1 MFDDFIVRAFAA
13 GIGLAFITGPLGCFI
28 VWRRLSYFGDTIAHS
43 ALLGVVIAYA
53 LDFNLIIA
61 VFVVSCL
68 LALSLLFLQR
78 RTNLPDDALLG
89 LLAHSVLAIG
99 LVLLGIL
106 SFIRIDLMGL
116 LFGDILS
123 VNVTDLLF
131 VWIGGSIVLI
141 VLILIWRPL
150 FAGTVNLELA
160 KAEGLNPDL
169 ANAIFTLLIASVI
182 AISIKIVGILLI
194 TGLLIIPASASRNLS
209 STPVQMAIISS
220 IIGVASVVLGIQT
233 SMIWNTPTGPTILTI
248 TLLAGLTVPMVVFA
262 QSQPIVVLEYPNQ
275 SASGNLDS
283 NNPFVIDA
291 NYTAKHKVLPNETL
305 SHVIAKHYAN
315 SGLNLKFIEMAIVAA
330 NRKAFVRGNPNFLY
344 ADKTLHLP
352 SLNEIQNMILGKNKV
367 NAGSGGGSS
376 QSDQIYFIGG

>member
-131 VWIGGSIVLI
+131 VWIGGGIVLI

-209 STPVQMAIISS
+209 STPIQMAIISS

-248 TLLAGLTVPMVVFA
+248 TLGVFII
-262 QSQPIVVLEYPNQ
+262 SLLPLKKLLISKKKIEL
-275 SASGNLDS
+275 LD
-283 NNPFVIDA
+283 
-291 NYTAKHKVLPNETL
+291 K
-305 SHVIAKHYAN
+305 
-315 SGLNLKFIEMAIVAA
+315 
-330 NRKAFVRGNPNFLY
+330 R
-344 ADKTLHLP
+344 
-352 SLNEIQNMILGKNKV
+352 
-367 NAGSGGGSS
+367 
-376 QSDQIYFIGG
+376 

>member
-61 VFVVSCL
+61 VFVVSCI

-131 VWIGGSIVLI
+131 VWIGGGIVLI

-209 STPVQMAIISS
+209 STPIQMAIISS

-248 TLLAGLTVPMVVFA
+248 TLGVFILT
-262 QSQPIVVLEYPNQ
+262 L
-275 SASGNLDS
+275 
-283 NNPFVIDA
+283 
-291 NYTAKHKVLPNETL
+291 LP
-305 SHVIAKHYAN
+305 
-315 SGLNLKFIEMAIVAA
+315 LKKLLISKKKIEL
-330 NRKAFVRGNPNFLY
+330 F
-344 ADKTLHLP
+344 DKR
-352 SLNEIQNMILGKNKV
+352 
-367 NAGSGGGSS
+367 
-376 QSDQIYFIGG
+376 

>member
-13 GIGLAFITGPLGCFI
+13 GIGLALVTGPLGCFI

-43 ALLGVVIAYA
+43 ALLGVTIAYA
-53 LDFNLIIA
+53 MNFNLIIA

-68 LALSLLFLQR
+68 LAISLLFLQR
-78 RTNLPDDALLG
+78 RTSLPDDALLG

-123 VNVTDLLF
+123 VNFTDVLF
-131 VWIGGSIVLI
+131 VWIGGGVVLTT
-141 VLILIWRPL
+141 LILIWRPL

-169 ANAIFTLLIASVI
+169 ATTIFTLLIASVI

-209 STPVQMAIISS
+209 STPIQMAIISS

-248 TLLAGLTVPMVVFA
+248 TLGVFILTLLPLKKLLI
-262 QSQPIVVLEYPNQ
+262 SKKKIEL
-275 SASGNLDS
+275 LD
-283 NNPFVIDA
+283 
-291 NYTAKHKVLPNETL
+291 K
-305 SHVIAKHYAN
+305 
-315 SGLNLKFIEMAIVAA
+315 
-330 NRKAFVRGNPNFLY
+330 R
-344 ADKTLHLP
+344 
-352 SLNEIQNMILGKNKV
+352 
-367 NAGSGGGSS
+367 
-376 QSDQIYFIGG
+376 

>member
-1 MFDDFIVRAFAA
+1 MFDDFIFRAFAA
-13 GIGLAFITGPLGCFI
+13 GIGLALITGPLGCFI

-53 LDFNLIIA
+53 LNFNIVIA
-61 VFVVSCL
+61 VFAVSCFI
-68 LALSLLFLQR
+68 ALSLLYLQR

-131 VWIGGSIVLI
+131 VWIGGSIVLV

-209 STPVQMAIISS
+209 STPIQMAIISS
-220 IIGVASVVLGIQT
+220 VIGVTCVVLGLQS
-233 SMIWNTPTGPTILTI
+233 SMIWNSPTGPTILAIALGVFII
-248 TLLAGLTVPMVVFA
+248 TLLPLKKLLI
-262 QSQPIVVLEYPNQ
+262 SKKKIEL
-275 SASGNLDS
+275 LD
-283 NNPFVIDA
+283 
-291 NYTAKHKVLPNETL
+291 
-305 SHVIAKHYAN
+305 
-315 SGLNLKFIEMAIVAA
+315 
-330 NRKAFVRGNPNFLY
+330 RR
-344 ADKTLHLP
+344 
-352 SLNEIQNMILGKNKV
+352 
-367 NAGSGGGSS
+367 
-376 QSDQIYFIGG
+376 